1 MSGETILQFDFK
13 YNGPWGDEMSIAL
26 TDLARDIASEPGLIW
41 KIWTENQE
49 TGEAGAGGVYLF
61 ADKESAQVY
70 QRKHSARL
78 VEWGFSDFHV
88 LVFDVNMPLS
98 AITNIQNN

>member
-13 YNGPWGDEMSIAL
+13 YNGPWGDEMSVAL
-26 TDLARDIASEPGLIW
+26 ADLARDIASEPGLIW

-49 TGEAGAGGVYLF
+49 TGEAGGVYLF